1 MFSLFFSVTQYNI
14 YISPVA
20 PFTLFTFCLM
30 PQSLIKSHACLKSH
44 AHVMWYSNFPWF
56 AECWILRNWSEKWM
70 SWAGTLERYWY
81 MYSIS
86 FKAIPLRCLCYLYD
100 GVCFAFASMQYFAL
114 LMSLI
119 FYFILVLCR
128 VIASPSCLHH
138 SLMFV
143 LFCFALLCLPISSS
157 SSFCILSGLPV
168 PGAFC
173 VFSCACPSPSR
184 SEHWG
189 AHSDPSGGETSEDQS
204 PAQAGGGQ
212 RYGSG
217 LNRMCLGKVL
227 CGVFLFT

>member
-1 MFSLFFSVTQYNI
+1 MHIHLWCDIPIFLG
-14 YISPVA
+14 
-20 PFTLFTFCLM
+20 
-30 PQSLIKSHACLKSH
+30 
-44 AHVMWYSNFPWF
+44 
-56 AECWILRNWSEKWM
+56 LRNVGSSVIDQKNEC
-70 SWAGTLERYWY
+70 LEQGHLKNTDICIVYH
-81 MYSIS
+81 S
-86 FKAIPLRCLCYLYD
+86 KLCRCAAYATHMM
-100 GVCFAFASMQYFAL
+100 VFVAFASMQYFAL

-143 LFCFALLCLPISSS
+143 LFCFALLCLPLSSS
-157 SSFCILSGLPV
+157 SSFFCILSGLPV
-168 PGAFC
+168 PGACC

-212 RYGSG
+212 RYGSR
-217 LNRMCLGKVL
+217 LNRMCLGKGL
-227 CGVFLFT
+227 CGVFLFA